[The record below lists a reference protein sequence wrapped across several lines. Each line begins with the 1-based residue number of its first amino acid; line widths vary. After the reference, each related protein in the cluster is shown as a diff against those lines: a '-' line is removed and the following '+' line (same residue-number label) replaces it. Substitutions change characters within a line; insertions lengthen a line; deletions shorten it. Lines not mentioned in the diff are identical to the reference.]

1 MTSIQSFF
9 FDITTTL
16 RHILAQLSVYSSLRA
31 RYGAINVVLFANILL
46 ALAKIVELGDGLL
59 TIYKYI
65 LLASVI
71 ISWVNADPYN
81 PIVNFI
87 YRATDPLLRRI
98 RRHMP
103 DTGMLDLSPL
113 VAFALIYVL
122 QIVVFNTA
130 YQYLMTASMSLKLRG

>member
-1 MTSIQSFF
+1 
-9 FDITTTL
+9 
-16 RHILAQLSVYSSLRA
+16 
-31 RYGAINVVLFANILL
+31 VVLVANILL
-46 ALAKIVELGDGLL
+46 ALAKIVELADGLL

-87 YRATDPLLRRI
+87 YRITEPLLRRI
-98 RRHMP
+98 RRYMP

-113 VAFALIYVL
+113 AAFAIIYVV
-122 QIVVFNTA
+122 QIVVFNTT
-130 YQYLMTASMSLKLRG
+130 YQYLMTASMALKLRG

>member
-1 MTSIQSFF
+1 M
-9 FDITTTL
+9 
-16 RHILAQLSVYSSLRA
+16 
-31 RYGAINVVLFANILL
+31 VLFGNILL
-46 ALAKIVELGDGLL
+46 ALAKIVELTSGLL
-59 TIYKYI
+59 TVYKYI

-87 YRATDPLLRRI
+87 YRVTDPLLRRI

-113 VAFALIYVL
+113 VAFIVIYVI
-122 QIVVFNTA
+122 QIIFFDTA
-130 YQYLMTASMSLKLRG
+130 YHYLTGSGMSLKMRG

>member
-1 MTSIQSFF
+1 M
-9 FDITTTL
+9 
-16 RHILAQLSVYSSLRA
+16 
-31 RYGAINVVLFANILL
+31 VLMANILL
-46 ALAKIVELGDGLL
+46 ALAKIVELANGLL

-87 YRATDPLLRRI
+87 HRVTDPLLYRI
-98 RRHMP
+98 RRRMP

-113 VAFALIYVL
+113 VAFAIIYVL
-122 QIVVFNTA
+122 QIVLFDTA
-130 YQYLMTASMSLKLRG
+130 YQYLMTASMALKLRG

>member
-1 MTSIQSFF
+1 M
-9 FDITTTL
+9 
-16 RHILAQLSVYSSLRA
+16 
-31 RYGAINVVLFANILL
+31 VLMANILL
-46 ALAKIVELGDGLL
+46 ALAKIVELADGLL
-59 TIYKYI
+59 TIYKYL

-87 YRATDPLLRRI
+87 YRVTDPLLRRI

-113 VAFALIYVL
+113 VAFAIIYVL

-130 YQYLMTASMSLKLRG
+130 YQYLMTASMALKLRG

>member
-1 MTSIQSFF
+1 M
-9 FDITTTL
+9 
-16 RHILAQLSVYSSLRA
+16 
-31 RYGAINVVLFANILL
+31 VLLANILL
-46 ALAKIVELGDGLL
+46 ALAKIFELADGLL
-59 TIYKYI
+59 TIYKYV
-65 LLASVI
+65 LLASVV

-87 YRATDPLLRRI
+87 YRATEPLLRRI

-113 VAFALIYVL
+113 VAFALIYIV

-130 YQYLMTASMSLKLRG
+130 YQYLTTAAMTLKLRG